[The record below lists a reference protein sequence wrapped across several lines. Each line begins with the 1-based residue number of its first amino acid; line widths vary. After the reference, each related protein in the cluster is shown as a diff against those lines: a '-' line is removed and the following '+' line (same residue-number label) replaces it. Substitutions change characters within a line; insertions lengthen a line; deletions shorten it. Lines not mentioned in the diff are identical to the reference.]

1 MSAEDLALLSPHLE
15 RVPLACGDVLVAA
28 GDPIETLC
36 FPEGAITSVADVL
49 ADGTFLEI
57 GLIGHEGLAGWPALL
72 GCAQA
77 PHEAVVRAGEGFALR
92 IEIEPMLD
100 AYRASD
106 TLQALLL
113 RFVQAFTIQMGRTI
127 VSNLIDPVERRLSRW
142 LLMYHDR
149 IAGNEMHI
157 THDHIATMLGVRR
170 ASVTDMLHILE
181 GEGAIRSRRGCVTM
195 RDRAA
200 LERLAG
206 ESYGFAEAHY
216 RRLIAPFGREA
227 KPARPS
233 TSDYAVA

>member
-1 MSAEDLALLSPHLE
+1 MLPEDFSLLLPHLE
-15 RVPLACGDVLVAA
+15 RVPLACGDILVAA
-28 GDPIETLC
+28 GDPIKTLC

-49 ADGTFLEI
+49 ADGTCLEI

-72 GCAQA
+72 GCTRA
-77 PHEAVVRAGEGFALR
+77 PHAAVVRAGEGFALR
-92 IEIEPMLD
+92 IDAERMLE
-100 AYRASD
+100 AYRSSE

-149 IAGNEMHI
+149 ITGDDMRI
-157 THDHIATMLGVRR
+157 THEHIATMLGVRR

-181 GEGAIRSRRGCVTM
+181 GEGAIRSRRGCVSV
-195 RDRAA
+195 RERAV

-216 RRLIAPFGREA
+216 RRLIAPFGRGET
-227 KPARPS
+227 PPRPI
-233 TSDYAVA
+233 

>member
-1 MSAEDLALLSPHLE
+1 M
-15 RVPLACGDVLVAA
+15 AA
-28 GDPIETLC
+28 GDPIESLC

-49 ADGTFLEI
+49 ADGTCLEI

-72 GCAQA
+72 GSMRS

-92 IEIEPMLD
+92 IEVARMLD
-100 AYRASD
+100 VYQASE

-149 IAGNEMHI
+149 IAGDEMRI

-170 ASVTDMLHILE
+170 ASVTETLHILE
-181 GEGAIRSRRGCVTM
+181 GEGAIRSRRGCITM
-195 RDRAA
+195 RERAM

-227 KPARPS
+227 TSSRPNVS
-233 TSDYAVA
+233 NHAVA